1 MRSFFLIL
9 TLSIALLV
17 FQEAHGEEEKP
28 EVFECYECLE
38 EHCKK
43 TVSCPSKVCYK
54 GVGKNGTKNIFV
66 EACLSDANIN
76 DCANEAMAKAQGK
89 DILGA
94 VARGEV
100 KNEENATENAF
111 TEANEEDEEH
121 AFRQEDNKD
130 GLVIN
135 ECYICQTT
143 LCNSGIATSTR
154 IVSAIASL
162 LFIELFF

>member
-1 MRSFFLIL
+1 MRQWSYGNYIWYINIIFI
-9 TLSIALLV
+9 
-17 FQEAHGEEEKP
+17 
-28 EVFECYECLE
+28 
-38 EHCKK
+38 
-43 TVSCPSKVCYK
+43 VCYD
-54 GVGKNGTKNIFV
+54 NLFIF
-66 EACLSDANIN
+66 LLKQ
-76 DCANEAMAKAQGK
+76 AKAQGK